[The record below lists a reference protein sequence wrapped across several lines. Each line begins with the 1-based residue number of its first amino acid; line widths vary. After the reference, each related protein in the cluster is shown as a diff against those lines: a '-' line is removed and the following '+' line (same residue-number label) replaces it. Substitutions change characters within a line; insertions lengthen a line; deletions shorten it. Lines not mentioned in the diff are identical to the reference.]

1 MTIVAFLIVMS
12 ALAAL
17 VVGLAGIML
26 FARDA

>member
-12 ALAAL
+12 AVAAL

-26 FARDA
+26 FARDV